1 MPKST
6 TSLDT
11 FDFLELLYM
20 LSEQVRT
27 GLLQVDRPDG
37 QFQAWLEQGR
47 VRHLQFGDDLGV
59 PALVRLLQEPQGR
72 FHFDEGLSHP
82 QPRMD
87 ASLDEVSLEAL
98 EALPVQD
105 LPFDGPARI
114 TSPQRVE
121 RMRWGLK
128 ELDILQQLEAQ
139 QPVGDLIRDPDAKR
153 LLLKLYRIGLIVP
166 RKSRVA
172 RLTVTVTRQVR
183 DVALVDELIF
193 RRWKEDIVR
202 HPQSVA
208 IRTEAGQ
215 VYTLP
220 VRMASN
226 LTTQLMVPPELL
238 MRTGLRAGDSVLVKP
253 V

>member
-1 MPKST
+1 MTKST
-6 TSLDT
+6 TSLET
-11 FDFLELLYM
+11 FDFLELLY
-20 LSEQVRT
+20 LLTEQRRSGVLHVERA
-27 GLLQVDRPDG
+27 DG
-37 QFQAWLEQGR
+37 QFQAWLAGGR

-59 PALVRLLQEPQGR
+59 PALVRLLQAPQGR
-72 FHFDEGLSHP
+72 FHFDEGLTHP

-87 ASLDEVSLEAL
+87 ALLDEVALEAL

-114 TSPQRVE
+114 TSPERVS

-128 ELDILQQLEAQ
+128 ELDILQQIEAQ
-139 QPVGDLIRDPDAKR
+139 QPISDLARDPDAKR
-153 LLLKLYRIGLIVP
+153 LLLKLLRIGLLAP

-208 IRTEAGQ
+208 IRTDGGQ

-220 VRMASN
+220 IRTASN